1 MILILVNLEAN
12 KAQKLISQG
21 TLKIDIGLNNLTN
34 QMKRY
39 ERKYVIL

>member
-1 MILILVNLEAN
+1 MILILVNLEGN

-21 TLKIDIGLNNLTN
+21 TLKIDIGVNNLTN